1 MTSILRA
8 LSSSVEA
15 KAGNTRTGE
24 KIIARC
30 RSGTKEKKGHPDHAA
45 ITVSAFHRP
54 PPVPTCTLY
63 PTLRC
68 AAEIMV
74 VDLKLP
80 PIPADLKHVGP
91 FCMRAQEVRAR
102 DPIVCYWSLYY
113 VAQLGVKRGKT
124 NENQAFLG
132 AVVEQLETM
141 RRSLR
146 NRRQITDE
154 AAGSLYV
161 RRFGYNVFQAA
172 TNEDTNGMANRS
184 TAKKFL
190 AASYFLETLRVFG
203 PLDPE
208 VEETIKYARSKANDI
223 VRTLRDGLA
232 APAPLGRAS
241 PSGYVVSPSAL
252 SPQTNPV
259 VLSGRPSAFASPAES
274 PTTAGRKAFA
284 FPQANYPPPPTEAGS
299 GSPVSPR
306 NVHPPP
312 PMFVN
317 PRRQAQ
323 VQEIAKPENVALP
336 SSGSSGQIPLPELTT
351 PRKLQSPV
359 RERSPLAY
367 LGPTAARNA
376 IQNPPKPPTPPSK
389 PPTPVI
395 KPPSP
400 KPPSPK
406 TASPIRAPIPVPVT
420 SPVIQQSPEEWPAST
435 IILTRPPGPAEWPS
449 HALVSP
455 SMGSTLT
462 VDSAE
467 TFTSS
472 QLRTVIKGHSS
483 APRATSPVKT
493 ESAASTEEDS
503 DSDSEATETEDETD
517 DDEDEDESVAESTL
531 MPVLTVMDDMAPKLE
546 IPGAQASGLVAVA
559 SPVVD
564 DWGFGREMSEAIG
577 KLTRTPAR
585 LSASPLSASQSSS
598 ESTSRASSRSTSH
611 ASPLSLASETP
622 MPESPDLEAQTNGII
637 PAVVIPQSPAQPSPT
652 TPNMRAYSPST
663 ISPVSLHQPQPFKS
677 AAEVIDFSFSKFNR
691 GPEPESIDVEDDED
705 VGSGSSFSSF
715 SSGSEDEGE
724 VEDAKEDSESS
735 DGSSISEMTIQ
746 ESEAKPQEL
755 RSRIKGTNGE
765 PTRKTVRFAPSVVG
779 GLSPEVPKQILPPP
793 SRSSP
798 PLQIVPTSAV
808 PQPLA
813 RPKHLTIRSSSYDNY
828 QPSVRSPDSPRNGPV
843 RASTLDGD
851 FAIIPY
857 HPSMSASHPA
867 PSVHN
872 NPAYAPTA
880 NNALVRTTWTS
891 SPTQGP
897 STPHRVQIDRET
909 ASLAQKY
916 SRFAIS
922 SLNYMDIEAAKKE
935 LRAALTLLEGGDMY

>member
-1 MTSILRA
+1 M
-8 LSSSVEA
+8 
-15 KAGNTRTGE
+15 K
-24 KIIARC
+24 
-30 RSGTKEKKGHPDHAA
+30 
-45 ITVSAFHRP
+45 
-54 PPVPTCTLY
+54 
-63 PTLRC
+63 
-68 AAEIMV
+68 
-74 VDLKLP
+74 
-80 PIPADLKHVGP
+80 
-91 FCMRAQEVRAR
+91 
-102 DPIVCYWSLYY
+102 
-113 VAQLGVKRGKT
+113 
-124 NENQAFLG
+124 
-132 AVVEQLETM
+132 
-141 RRSLR
+141 RSLR

-172 TNEDTNGMANRS
+172 TNEDTNGQPNRS

-223 VRTLRDGLA
+223 VRALREGT
-232 APAPLGRAS
+232 APAPGAPAPPPGRAA
-241 PSGYVVSPSAL
+241 PNGYVVSPSAL

-259 VLSGRPSAFASPAES
+259 LLSARPSTFTSPAES
-274 PTTAGRKAFA
+274 PTAAGRKAFP
-284 FPQANYPPPPTEAGS
+284 FPQANYPPPPTDAGS

-306 NVHPPP
+306 NAQPPR
-312 PMFVN
+312 MFVN

-323 VQEIAKPENVALP
+323 GRQEITKPENVALP
-336 SSGSSGQIPLPELTT
+336 SSGSSGQIPLPEPTS

-376 IQNPPKPPTPPSK
+376 TQNAPKPPSPPPK
-389 PPTPVI
+389 VPTPVI

-406 TASPIRAPIPVPVT
+406 PASPIRAPRPVPVP

-435 IILTRPPGPAEWPS
+435 IVLTRPPGPTEWPS

-455 SMGSTLT
+455 SMRSTMT

-472 QLRTVIKGHSS
+472 QLRAVIKGSS
-483 APRATSPVKT
+483 TAPRATSPVKS

-503 DSDSEATETEDETD
+503 DSEATETEDESD
-517 DDEDEDESVAESTL
+517 DDDDDESVAESTL
-531 MPVLTVMDDMAPKLE
+531 MPVLTVVDDPAPKLE
-546 IPGAQASGLVAVA
+546 IPGPRAGGLVTVA

-564 DWGFGREMSEAIG
+564 DWAFRREMTEAIG
-577 KLTRTPAR
+577 KLTRTPAHFG
-585 LSASPLSASQSSS
+585 ASPLSSSRAST
-598 ESTSRASSRSTSH
+598 ESTSRASPLSASH

-622 MPESPDLEAQTNGII
+622 MPQSPDLEAQTNGIS

-652 TPNMRAYSPST
+652 TPNMRVYSPST

-677 AAEVIDFSFSKFNR
+677 AAEVIDFSFSKFDR
-691 GPEPESIDVEDDED
+691 GQEPELVDVEDDED

-715 SSGSEDEGE
+715 TSGSEDEGE
-724 VEDAKEDSESS
+724 AEEAKEDSESS

-755 RSRIKGTNGE
+755 KSRIRGTNGE

-798 PLQIVPTSAV
+798 PLQIVPASAV

-828 QPSVRSPDSPRNGPV
+828 QPSVRSPDSPRNGPS
-843 RASTLDGD
+843 RASTLDGE
-851 FAIIPY
+851 FSIIPY

-867 PSVHN
+867 PAVHN
-872 NPAYAPTA
+872 NPAYAPTG
-880 NNALVRTTWTS
+880 NDALVRTTWTS

-897 STPHRVQIDRET
+897 SMPHRVQIDRET

-935 LRAALTLLEGGDMY
+935 LKAALTLLESGDMY